1 MPYVFLCLQTCTNT
15 HVCMYT
21 AMFNCTCVLGHIC
34 RQACVSI
41 WCFCRFKCVFPQCS
55 YSPSRS
61 HLGTE
66 RVRVQETGDDSL
78 QVGFSAPSER
88 LLPEFPWSAES
99 DQGLPVHP
107 VAAQHGQVGLEGRA
121 FCGPVTSHPLSDP
134 SLPCLIGIWLVE
146 TICSI
151 PSCFHDN
158 QVA

>member
-88 LLPEFPWSAES
+88 LLPEFP
-99 DQGLPVHP
+99 
-107 VAAQHGQVGLEGRA
+107 
-121 FCGPVTSHPLSDP
+121 SDP
-134 SLPCLIGIWLVE
+134 APGLLKVTRDFLSILWQPSMGRWGWRAEPSVAQSHHTPFLIHLCPV
-146 TICSI
+146 
-151 PSCFHDN
+151 
-158 QVA
+158 